1 MKVLMKKVGGY
12 KKARIWNM
20 AAFQT
25 RRWHREQ
32 EALKDQSASSDSVVR
47 ENPADSMKPAPA
59 EALSSA
65 QQPLAHTNY
74 PADFENQPRQ
84 TRRSHREQEALKH
97 PPTAEPTI
105 DLQPAAGDCPSCPPS
120 TPPTSSAHSS
130 APGAHDDAAPVAN
143 GSSIPGVSMA
153 SPLSDLAGLAVR
165 PSSRARVGK
174 IARLPHNARETVNAM
189 LRGGF
194 RYKDISAHLES
205 LGYPGITS
213 NNVSFWKYHGYMDW
227 LARQHE
233 LEARAH
239 LVKSFEHCTR
249 ALDTDRVQQNAIG
262 FAAEQLCQVMALY
275 DHRNILNLLN
285 ARPELFP
292 KFVESLATLSRCSND
307 LSKAF
312 ASNQQSDLSL
322 RAEMK
327 ANPITG
333 TLSEPVSDEDV
344 DADLADMEEE
354 EGEPASLSAVSQ
366 NPASLPTQ
374 PASVPKRDSGQR
386 REAAGAIRRAMV
398 PEPQSPASP
407 SSSIEEEAGGGVA
420 KVSPEIQSPL
430 PVPGASSGS
439 AASPFGNSRQ
449 IQACTTNG
457 V

>member
-12 KKARIWNM
+12 KKARMWNM

-32 EALKDQSASSDSVVR
+32 EALKY
-47 ENPADSMKPAPA
+47 PAPG
-59 EALSSA
+59 
-65 QQPLAHTNY
+65 
-74 PADFENQPRQ
+74 
-84 TRRSHREQEALKH
+84 
-97 PPTAEPTI
+97 EPTI
-105 DLQPAAGDCPSCPPS
+105 DSQPQTEDAPVAPPVGFAQPAQ
-120 TPPTSSAHSS
+120 TSATNSSIASNSS
-130 APGAHDDAAPVAN
+130 APSNAPGDAVPVAKN
-143 GSSIPGVSMA
+143 GSSLPAA
-153 SPLSDLAGLAVR
+153 SSAGSLSDLTALAVK
-165 PSSRARVGK
+165 PSSRTRVGK

-194 RYKDISAHLES
+194 LYKDISAHLAG

-239 LVKSFEHCTR
+239 LVKSFEHCTL

-285 ARPELFP
+285 VRPELFP

-312 ASNQQSDLSL
+312 ASNQQSDIAI

-327 ANPITG
+327 ANPIAG
-333 TLSEPVSDEDV
+333 TLSEPISDKDV
-344 DADLADMEEE
+344 DADLADVEDEEDA
-354 EGEPASLSAVSQ
+354 PASPSAVSQ
-366 NPASLPTQ
+366 KPGSLPPQ
-374 PASVPKRDSGQR
+374 PTA
-386 REAAGAIRRAMV
+386 E
-398 PEPQSPASP
+398 
-407 SSSIEEEAGGGVA
+407 
-420 KVSPEIQSPL
+420 
-430 PVPGASSGS
+430 PVPTPQGELANLSLETKNLPPRSGASSGS
-439 AASPFGNSRQ
+439 TSASDGPLGNSKQ
-449 IQACTTNG
+449 IQASTTNR
-457 V
+457 VHSE